1 MKKELERIYECML
14 CSEKILGGEYY
25 VIHSDHL
32 SDFRSAIE
40 HYLEEEKHKI
50 EQIDQNDLDWVY
62 LYNKKEM
69 IEEIAHNVELLRR
82 KVNEIVYELNKGD
95 VK

>member
-1 MKKELERIYECML
+1 MKEEFNRLYWAMIN
-14 CSEKILGGEYY
+14 SETIADGEYY
-25 VIHSDHL
+25 VIHADHIH
-32 SDFRSAIE
+32 DFKMAIDN
-40 HYLEEEKHKI
+40 YLEEKHKI
-50 EQIDQNDLDWVY
+50 EQIDQNELDWVY

-69 IEEIAHNVELLRR
+69 MGQLIHNVELLRR